1 MSRQGCFGVL
11 VALALLAGPAS
22 AHDRWGFSI
31 ESYGP
36 PAYYY
41 EPPVVY
47 YAPPP
52 PPIYRPYGYYGP
64 RRHYYHP
71 PGRHYHSRRHY
82 DRPAVSLWFGF

>member
-11 VALALLAGPAS
+11 VALAFLAGPAS

-47 YAPPP
+47 YAPP